1 MASLGELE
9 FAWLFNVEA
18 VEQSEVVVHQMED
31 FKLVLQ
37 ANSKVVPARVQ
48 TRTGEFVLRRA
59 ERLAENLL
67 VADVV
72 PDTDSLVFHAAS
84 Q

>member
-1 MASLGELE
+1 
-9 FAWLFNVEA
+9 
-18 VEQSEVVVHQMED
+18 MED
-31 FKLVLQ
+31 FYLVLK
-37 ANSKVVPARVQ
+37 AYSEVVPARVQ
-48 TRTGEFVLRRA
+48 TRTGEFVLGRA
-59 ERLAENLL
+59 KRLAENLL